1 MTKISSK
8 TFKSNK
14 IDLVIL
20 AGGKGSR
27 IKQYLKDSPK
37 PMLKFNKI
45 HFIQYLLNKFSK
57 YPFRNIYILTGYKGN
72 KIFKKYHGKYIN
84 FIKINCIKEKKL
96 MGTGG
101 ALYSLKNKISDFL
114 LINGDTFF
122 DIDINHLIKNTKKN
136 ICTIAL
142 IKNNYQKSKK
152 LNLLN
157 LNKNIVNY
165 DAKGKLMN
173 GGIYYFNKEIF
184 KYIPNKKISLENQIL
199 PKLIKKKKICG
210 ITFKDFFIDIG
221 SKKFFKIAQK
231 KLKYYLNKKAAFL
244 DRDGVINY
252 DFGYVCDKKKFKI
265 RKGVIK
271 GLQFLIKK
279 KYHIFLVTNQ
289 AGIAKKKF
297 SEERFINFHRYLKYI
312 FHLKQIYFD
321 DVQYC
326 PYHPK
331 GKVKKFKK
339 FSNYRK
345 PGNLMVKKI
354 EKNWIINKKKSFM
367 IGDKISDKL
376 CSIKS
381 NLYFEFAKENFFNQ
395 VKFINKRF

>member
-199 PKLIKKKKICG
+199 PKLIKKKKN
-210 ITFKDFFIDIG
+210 
-221 SKKFFKIAQK
+221 
-231 KLKYYLNKKAAFL
+231 LRYYL
-244 DRDGVINY
+244 
-252 DFGYVCDKKKFKI
+252 
-265 RKGVIK
+265 
-271 GLQFLIKK
+271 
-279 KYHIFLVTNQ
+279 
-289 AGIAKKKF
+289 
-297 SEERFINFHRYLKYI
+297 
-312 FHLKQIYFD
+312 
-321 DVQYC
+321 
-326 PYHPK
+326 
-331 GKVKKFKK
+331 
-339 FSNYRK
+339 
-345 PGNLMVKKI
+345 
-354 EKNWIINKKKSFM
+354 
-367 IGDKISDKL
+367 
-376 CSIKS
+376 
-381 NLYFEFAKENFFNQ
+381 
-395 VKFINKRF
+395 